1 MENLHLKN
9 LTTNKLIDYY
19 INQIEKINTKNNN
32 FKSAHIVSKVLYDNA
47 DDIINDFEILTKLLT
62 KLYNTFIIGLKR
74 IDIVN
79 PQIKTYRNHSIGYIE
94 DIIHYNIKELKIH
107 NYIDNYFYNEYKS
120 LTNIFKHEINH
131 LNLLKNIDINS
142 KWIDIDYEYQYPY
155 GEDLSIVALERRNH
169 LTTLTHDL
177 TITIN
182 KENIIKEIITNHH

>member
-1 MENLHLKN
+1 MKNLHLKN

-32 FKSAHIVSKVLYDNA
+32 FKSAHIVSKLIYNKA
-47 DDIINDFEILTKLLT
+47 DDMINDFETLIKLFT
-62 KLYNTFIIGLKR
+62 KLYNTLIIELKR

-79 PQIKTYRNHSIGYIE
+79 PQIKTYRNYSIDYIE

-107 NYIDNYFYNEYKS
+107 NYIDNYFYNEYEN

-131 LNLLKNIDINS
+131 LKLLKNIDIKS

-155 GEDLSIVALERRNH
+155 GEDLSLVALELTNH

-177 TITIN
+177 TITVDKN
-182 KENIIKEIITNHH
+182 NIIKDIETNHS

>member
-9 LTTNKLIDYY
+9 LQTNKIIDYY
-19 INQIEKINTKNNN
+19 ISEIEKINKRNNN
-32 FKSAHIVSKVLYDNA
+32 FTSAQIVSKLIYNKA
-47 DDIINDFEILTKLLT
+47 DDMINDFETLIKLFT
-62 KLYNTFIIGLKR
+62 KLYNTLIIELKR

-79 PQIKTYRNHSIGYIE
+79 PQIKTYRNYSIDYIE

-107 NYIDNYFYNEYKS
+107 NYIDNYFYNEYEN

-131 LNLLKNIDINS
+131 LKLLKNIDINS
-142 KWIDIDYEYQYPY
+142 KWINIDYEYHYPY
-155 GEDLSIVALERRNH
+155 GEDLSIVALELTNH

>member
-32 FKSAHIVSKVLYDNA
+32 FKSAHIVNKVLYDNA
-47 DDIINDFEILTKLLT
+47 DDIINDFETLTKLFT
-62 KLYNTFIIGLKR
+62 KLCNTFIIELKR
-74 IDIVN
+74 IDIIN

-177 TITIN
+177 TINLN
-182 KENIIKEIITNHH
+182 KENIIEEIITNHR

>member
-19 INQIEKINTKNNN
+19 IKKIEKINKRNNN
-32 FKSAHIVSKVLYDNA
+32 FKSANIVSKLLYNNA
-47 DDIINDFEILTKLLT
+47 DDMINDFETLIKLFTNLC
-62 KLYNTFIIGLKR
+62 NTLIIELKR
-74 IDIVN
+74 IDIIN
-79 PQIKTYRNHSIGYIE
+79 PQIKTYRNYSIGYIE

-107 NYIDNYFYNEYKS
+107 NYIDNYFYNEYQS

-142 KWIDIDYEYQYPY
+142 KWIDIDYEYHYPY
-155 GEDLSIVALERRNH
+155 GEDLSIVALELTNH

-177 TITIN
+177 TITVN
-182 KENIIKEIITNHH
+182 KENIIKEIITNHR

>member
-32 FKSAHIVSKVLYDNA
+32 FKSAHIVSKILYDNA

-62 KLYNTFIIGLKR
+62 KLYNTFIIELKR
-74 IDIVN
+74 IDIIN

-177 TITIN
+177 TITVN
-182 KENIIKEIITNHH
+182 KENIIEEIITNHH

>member
-47 DDIINDFEILTKLLT
+47 DDIINNFEILTKLLT
-62 KLYNTFIIGLKR
+62 KLYNTFIIELKR
-74 IDIVN
+74 IDIIN

-155 GEDLSIVALERRNH
+155 GEDLSMVALELTNH

-177 TITIN
+177 TITVN
-182 KENIIKEIITNHH
+182 KENIIEEIITNHH

>member
-9 LTTNKLIDYY
+9 LTTNKLKDYY

-62 KLYNTFIIGLKR
+62 KLYNTFIIELKR
-74 IDIVN
+74 IDIIN

-177 TITIN
+177 TITVN
-182 KENIIKEIITNHH
+182 KENIIEEIITNHH

>member
-62 KLYNTFIIGLKR
+62 KLYNTFIIELKR
-74 IDIVN
+74 IDIIN

-177 TITIN
+177 TITVDKN
-182 KENIIKEIITNHH
+182 NIIKDIETNHS

>member
-19 INQIEKINTKNNN
+19 INEIEKINTKNNN

-62 KLYNTFIIGLKR
+62 KLYNTFIIELKR
-74 IDIVN
+74 IDIIN

-155 GEDLSIVALERRNH
+155 GEDLSIVALELTNH

-182 KENIIKEIITNHH
+182 KENIIKEIDTNHR

>member
-62 KLYNTFIIGLKR
+62 KLYNTFIIELKR

-79 PQIKTYRNHSIGYIE
+79 PQIKTYRNYSIDYIE

-107 NYIDNYFYNEYKS
+107 NYIDNYFYNEYEN
-120 LTNIFKHEINH
+120 LTNIFKHEINY
-131 LNLLKNIDINS
+131 LKLLKNIDINS
-142 KWIDIDYEYQYPY
+142 KWINIDYEYHYPY
-155 GEDLSIVALERRNH
+155 GEDLSIVALELTNH

-182 KENIIKEIITNHH
+182 KENIIKEIITNHR

>member
-9 LTTNKLIDYY
+9 LQTNKIIDYY
-19 INQIEKINTKNNN
+19 ISEIEKINKRNNN
-32 FKSAHIVSKVLYDNA
+32 FTSAQIVSKLIYNKA
-47 DDIINDFEILTKLLT
+47 DDMINDFETLIKLFT
-62 KLYNTFIIGLKR
+62 KLYNTLIIELKR

-79 PQIKTYRNHSIGYIE
+79 PQIKTYRNYSIDYIE

-107 NYIDNYFYNEYKS
+107 NYIDNYFYNEYEN

-131 LNLLKNIDINS
+131 LKLLKNIDINS
-142 KWIDIDYEYQYPY
+142 KWINIDYEDHYPY
-155 GEDLSIVALERRNH
+155 GEDLSIVALELTNH

-182 KENIIKEIITNHH
+182 KENIIKEIITNHR

>member
-62 KLYNTFIIGLKR
+62 KLYNTFIIELKR
-74 IDIVN
+74 IDIIN

-155 GEDLSIVALERRNH
+155 GEDLSIVALAGVR
-169 LTTLTHDL
+169 
-177 TITIN
+177 
-182 KENIIKEIITNHH
+182 II

>member
-9 LTTNKLIDYY
+9 IQKNKLIDYY
-19 INQIEKINTKNNN
+19 INEIEKINKRNNN
-32 FKSAHIVSKVLYDNA
+32 FKSANIVSKLLYNNA
-47 DDIINDFEILTKLLT
+47 DDMINDFETLTKLFT
-62 KLYNTFIIGLKR
+62 KLCNTFIIELKR

-79 PQIKTYRNHSIGYIE
+79 PQIKTYRNYSIGYIE

-177 TITIN
+177 TITVN
-182 KENIIKEIITNHH
+182 KENIIKEILTNHC

>member
-9 LTTNKLIDYY
+9 LTTNKIIDYY
-19 INQIEKINTKNNN
+19 ISEIEKINKRNNN
-32 FKSAHIVSKVLYDNA
+32 FTSAQIVSKLIYNKA
-47 DDIINDFEILTKLLT
+47 DDMINDFETLIKLFT
-62 KLYNTFIIGLKR
+62 KLYNTLIIELKR

-79 PQIKTYRNHSIGYIE
+79 PQIKTYRNYSIDYIV

-107 NYIDNYFYNEYKS
+107 NYIDNYFYNEYEN

-131 LNLLKNIDINS
+131 LKLLKNIDINS
-142 KWIDIDYEYQYPY
+142 KWINIDYEYHYPY
-155 GEDLSIVALERRNH
+155 GEDLSIVALELTNH

>member
-62 KLYNTFIIGLKR
+62 KLYNTFIIELKR
-74 IDIVN
+74 IDIIN
-79 PQIKTYRNHSIGYIE
+79 PQIKAYRNHSIGYIE

-107 NYIDNYFYNEYKS
+107 NYIDNYFYNEYEN

-131 LNLLKNIDINS
+131 LKLLKNIDINS
-142 KWIDIDYEYQYPY
+142 KWINIDYEYHYPY
-155 GEDLSIVALERRNH
+155 GEDLSIVALELTNH

-182 KENIIKEIITNHH
+182 KENIIKEIITNHC

>member
-47 DDIINDFEILTKLLT
+47 DDMINDFETLIKLFT
-62 KLYNTFIIGLKR
+62 KLYNTLIIELKR

-79 PQIKTYRNHSIGYIE
+79 PQIKTYRNYSIDYIE

-107 NYIDNYFYNEYKS
+107 NYIDNYFYNEYEN

-131 LNLLKNIDINS
+131 LKLLKNIDINS
-142 KWIDIDYEYQYPY
+142 KWINIDYEYHYPY
-155 GEDLSIVALERRNH
+155 GEDLSIVALELTNH

>member
-9 LTTNKLIDYY
+9 LQTNKIIDYY

-47 DDIINDFEILTKLLT
+47 DDIINDFETLTKLFT
-62 KLYNTFIIGLKR
+62 KLCNTFIIELKR
-74 IDIVN
+74 IDIIN

-177 TITIN
+177 TITVN
-182 KENIIKEIITNHH
+182 KENIIEEIITNHR

>member
-62 KLYNTFIIGLKR
+62 KLYNTFIIELKR
-74 IDIVN
+74 IDIIN
-79 PQIKTYRNHSIGYIE
+79 PQIKTYRNYSIDYIE

-107 NYIDNYFYNEYKS
+107 NYIDNYFYNEYQS

-131 LNLLKNIDINS
+131 LKLLKNIDINS
-142 KWIDIDYEYQYPY
+142 KWINIDYEYHYPY

-177 TITIN
+177 TITVN
-182 KENIIKEIITNHH
+182 KENIIEEIITNHH

>member
-9 LTTNKLIDYY
+9 LQTNKIIDYY
-19 INQIEKINTKNNN
+19 ISEIEKINKRNNN
-32 FKSAHIVSKVLYDNA
+32 FTSAQIVSKLIYNKA
-47 DDIINDFEILTKLLT
+47 DDMIDDFETLIKLFT
-62 KLYNTFIIGLKR
+62 KLYNTLIIELKR

-79 PQIKTYRNHSIGYIE
+79 PQIKTYRNYSIDYIE

-107 NYIDNYFYNEYKS
+107 NYIDNYFYNEYEN

-131 LNLLKNIDINS
+131 LKLLKNIDINS
-142 KWIDIDYEYQYPY
+142 KWINIDYEYHYPY
-155 GEDLSIVALERRNH
+155 GEDLSIVALELTNH

-182 KENIIKEIITNHH
+182 KENIIKEIITNHR

>member
-62 KLYNTFIIGLKR
+62 KLYNTFIIELKR
-74 IDIVN
+74 IDIIN

-107 NYIDNYFYNEYKS
+107 NYIDNYFYNDYKS

-155 GEDLSIVALERRNH
+155 GEDLSIVALELTNH
-169 LTTLTHDL
+169 LTMLTHDL
-177 TITIN
+177 TITVN
-182 KENIIKEIITNHH
+182 KENIIEEIITNHH

>member
-19 INQIEKINTKNNN
+19 INQIEKINKRNNN
-32 FKSAHIVSKVLYDNA
+32 FKSANIVSKLLYNNA
-47 DDIINDFEILTKLLT
+47 DDMINDFETLTKLFT
-62 KLYNTFIIGLKR
+62 KLCNTFIIELKR

-79 PQIKTYRNHSIGYIE
+79 PQIKTYRNYSIDYIE

-107 NYIDNYFYNEYKS
+107 NYIDNYFYNEYEN

-131 LNLLKNIDINS
+131 LKLLKNIDINS
-142 KWIDIDYEYQYPY
+142 KWINIDYEYHYPY
-155 GEDLSIVALERRNH
+155 GEDLSIVALELTNH

-182 KENIIKEIITNHH
+182 KENIIKEIDTNHR

>member
-9 LTTNKLIDYY
+9 LQTNKIIDYY
-19 INQIEKINTKNNN
+19 ISEIEKINKRNNN
-32 FKSAHIVSKVLYDNA
+32 FTSAQIVSKLIYNKA
-47 DDIINDFEILTKLLT
+47 DDMINDFETLIKLFT
-62 KLYNTFIIGLKR
+62 KLYNTLIIELKR

-79 PQIKTYRNHSIGYIE
+79 PQIKTYRNYSIDYIE

-107 NYIDNYFYNEYKS
+107 NYIDNYFYNEYEN

-131 LNLLKNIDINS
+131 LKLLKNININS
-142 KWIDIDYEYQYPY
+142 KWINIDYEYHYPY
-155 GEDLSIVALERRNH
+155 GEDLSIVAVELTNH

-182 KENIIKEIITNHH
+182 KENIIKEIITNHR

>member
-9 LTTNKLIDYY
+9 LQTNKIIDYY
-19 INQIEKINTKNNN
+19 ISEIEKINKRNNN
-32 FKSAHIVSKVLYDNA
+32 FTSAQIVSKLIYNKA
-47 DDIINDFEILTKLLT
+47 DDMINDFETLIKLFT
-62 KLYNTFIIGLKR
+62 KLYNTLIIELKR

-79 PQIKTYRNHSIGYIE
+79 PQIKTYRNYSIDYIE

-107 NYIDNYFYNEYKS
+107 NYIDNYFYNEYEN

-131 LNLLKNIDINS
+131 LKLLKNIDINS
-142 KWIDIDYEYQYPY
+142 KWINIDYEYHYPY
-155 GEDLSIVALERRNH
+155 GEDLSIVALELTNH

-182 KENIIKEIITNHH
+182 KENIIKEIITNHR